1 MNPELDLLTINSE
14 QPWTTMIGVRNLEP
28 GTRNPETGIRSPETG
43 NRKSVTGTRKPDI
56 GNRNPETGNRKPEA
70 RTRNTESKCLSRL
83 SVFQEAKSRALALA
97 GKLDC
102 PTDPHFIKNIISVRN
117 FS

>member
-1 MNPELDLLTINSE
+1 
-14 QPWTTMIGVRNLEP
+14 MIGVRNLEP
-28 GTRNPETGIRSPETG
+28 GTRNPETGTL
-43 NRKSVTGTRKPDI
+43 KPD
-56 GNRNPETGNRKPEA
+56 A
-70 RTRNTESKCLSRL
+70 RTRKTVSKCLSRL